1 MNCFFSG
8 VDKDE
13 LFENAPNHNF
23 YLSLIVNYKDHK
35 NWCAKVAVMTERVT
49 EGELKVTTNWLGK
62 LDKIFFKSDESIK
75 EVEKIMY
82 TIDLNIKLEE
92 ECDENNEIGNR
103 IKQLAE
109 LKEEKEKASKS
120 TVAYDGYSRW
130 DTSSGATK
138 GSSNAYK
145 GRSWSATEPSEVVTK
160 KNKDLIL
167 LYNLN
172 KEEGGKLRT
181 GKNKNKISLDE
192 VVFEPSTLETV
203 INHSLTNIIE
213 KYSVAAFS
221 KQYSL
226 YSNLKASY
234 YAARNTQEEMKQ
246 ELNKKFGEE
255 LLSNFELLLETVIKP
270 SELIGNSKKLIK
282 ANDEK
287 FFHLTM
293 AALKLSI
300 NSLIDKHSSLGYEMY
315 GKEVAQEFTFILINS
330 IKETIDSFIEAKE
343 SPLGLV
349 FLCSGQRISNAKLEE
364 NIENFLKK
372 VKSDK
377 KETIVKEYRG
387 WEDQW
392 ED

>member
-1 MNCFFSG
+1 MNCYFSG

-13 LFENAPNHNF
+13 LFENSPNHNF

-35 NWCAKVAVMTERVT
+35 SWCAKVAVMTERVT

-62 LDKIFFKSDESIK
+62 LDKIFFKSDEAIK

-92 ECDENNEIGNR
+92 ECDENNEISNR

-109 LKEEKEKASKS
+109 LKEEKEKASKNK
-120 TVAYDGYSRW
+120 VVYNGYLWEGDCRENR
-130 DTSSGATK
+130 K
-138 GSSNAYK
+138 ESSNASK
-145 GRSWSATEPSEVVTK
+145 GRSWSATEPSEVIGK

-172 KEEGGKLRT
+172 KEGGKLRT

-255 LLSNFELLLETVIKP
+255 LLSNFEFLLETVVKP
-270 SELIGNSKKLIK
+270 SELNVNTKKLIK
-282 ANDEK
+282 VNDEK
-287 FFHLTM
+287 FFHLTI

-300 NSLIDKHSSLGYEMY
+300 NSLIDKHTSLGYEMY
-315 GKEVAQEFTFILINS
+315 GKEVAQEFTSILINS

-349 FLCSGQRISNAKLEE
+349 FVCSGQRISNAKLEE
-364 NIENFLKK
+364 NIKNFLEK
-372 VKSDK
+372 VKGGK
-377 KETIVKEYRG
+377 KEVIVKEYRG
-387 WEDQW
+387 WEDHW